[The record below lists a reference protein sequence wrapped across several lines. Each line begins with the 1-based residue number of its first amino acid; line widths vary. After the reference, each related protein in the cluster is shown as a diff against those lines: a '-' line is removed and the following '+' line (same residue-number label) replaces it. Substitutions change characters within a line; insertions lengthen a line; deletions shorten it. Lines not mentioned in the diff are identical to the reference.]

1 MDQNKQLKLTHANIS
16 LLKTFDHVATFV
28 YLLIFLL
35 SGWKQS
41 YHVKQSYLNAWRKGH
56 GNYRMVNLNI
66 FAKFTVFKICNYDE
80 DVNLVTLLVKRKLKK
95 LLTIKRK
102 SKPKHKQKIFSHFFL
117 LCFAIP
123 QWVIS
128 KNSII
133 LKQEEGIGRK
143 LNVHKMFRGHSGH
156 LLRYHRRCFP
166 DIRRKHL
173 YRISS

>member
-1 MDQNKQLKLTHANIS
+1 MLDVKGMATTEWLTWTFLQNSQR
-16 LLKTFDHVATFV
+16 
-28 YLLIFLL
+28 
-35 SGWKQS
+35 G
-41 YHVKQSYLNAWRKGH
+41 
-56 GNYRMVNLNI
+56 
-66 FAKFTVFKICNYDE
+66 NYDE

-156 LLRYHRRCFP
+156 LLRCHRRCFP

-173 YRISS
+173 YWISF